1 MELKDKLKYSISA
14 MGQLQKLIVINIIFF
29 IIPLLLNTFLWLFE
43 LKDISIIDYFVV
55 EADFMSLIF
64 KPWSLITYGFL
75 HGSFS
80 HLFWNM
86 IMLFYFGNI
95 LVNYFGDKRLLN
107 VFFNGILFGGI
118 IYIISYNLFPVF
130 TGVSSK
136 MIGSSAGVMA
146 ILFYVTSYN
155 PNHTIR
161 FFFLNIKLL
170 YIAIFLLLMDIIQ
183 IPVENSGGH
192 IAHLGGALIGFLM
205 FRSFS
210 VRITSRPARTPKVPS
225 YLPPVGWV
233 SRWLP
238 IKTGWASG
246 SSPALSANILPIASI
261 EVVSPAWSHQLF
273 SKSRASPSSSVS
285 V

>member
-1 MELKDKLKYSISA
+1 MELKDKLKYSLSV

-29 IIPLLLNTFLWLFE
+29 IIPLILNTFLWLFE
-43 LKDISIIDYFVV
+43 LKDISILDYFVV
-55 EADFMSLIF
+55 EADLMSLIF

-146 ILFYVTSYN
+146 ILFYITSYN

-161 FFFLNIKLL
+161 FFFVNIKLL
-170 YIAIFLLLMDIIQ
+170 YIAVFLLLMDIIQ

-205 FRSFS
+205 FRSFKGIDFVDIYTNLS
-210 VRITSRPARTPKVPS
+210 TRKNNKK
-225 YLPPVGWV
+225 
-233 SRWLP
+233 
-238 IKTGWASG
+238 IKRNKTFSG
-246 SSPALSANILPIASI
+246 SNFDQKKIDSILDKISESGYESLTKEEKNYLFKASN
-261 EVVSPAWSHQLF
+261 
-273 SKSRASPSSSVS
+273 KKK
-285 V
+285 

>member
-1 MELKDKLKYSISA
+1 MELKDKLKYSLSV

-55 EADFMSLIF
+55 EADLMSLIF

-146 ILFYVTSYN
+146 ILFYITSYN

-161 FFFLNIKLL
+161 FFFVNIKLL
-170 YIAIFLLLMDIIQ
+170 YIAVFLLLMDIIQ

-205 FRSFS
+205 FRSFKGIDFVDIYTNFS
-210 VRITSRPARTPKVPS
+210 TKKNNKK
-225 YLPPVGWV
+225 
-233 SRWLP
+233 
-238 IKTGWASG
+238 IKRNKTFSG
-246 SSPALSANILPIASI
+246 SNFDQKKIDSILDKISESGYESLTKEEKNYLFKASN
-261 EVVSPAWSHQLF
+261 
-273 SKSRASPSSSVS
+273 KKK
-285 V
+285 

>member
-1 MELKDKLKYSISA
+1 MELKDKLKYSLSV

-29 IIPLLLNTFLWLFE
+29 IIPLILNTFLWLFE
-43 LKDISIIDYFVV
+43 LKEISILDYFVV
-55 EADFMSLIF
+55 EADIMSLIF

-146 ILFYVTSYN
+146 ILFYITSYN

-161 FFFLNIKLL
+161 FFFVNIKLL
-170 YIAIFLLLMDIIQ
+170 YIAVFLLLMDIIQ
-183 IPVENSGGH
+183 IPLENSGGH

-205 FRSFS
+205 FRSFKGIDFVDIYTNLS
-210 VRITSRPARTPKVPS
+210 TRKNNKK
-225 YLPPVGWV
+225 
-233 SRWLP
+233 
-238 IKTGWASG
+238 IKRNKTFSG
-246 SSPALSANILPIASI
+246 SNFDQKKIDSILDKISESGYESLTKEEKNYLFKASN
-261 EVVSPAWSHQLF
+261 
-273 SKSRASPSSSVS
+273 KKK
-285 V
+285 

>member
-1 MELKDKLKYSISA
+1 MELKDKLKYSLSV

-43 LKDISIIDYFVV
+43 LKDMSILDYFVV
-55 EADFMSLIF
+55 EADIMSLIF

-146 ILFYVTSYN
+146 ILFYITSYN

-161 FFFLNIKLL
+161 FFFVNVKLL
-170 YIAIFLLLMDIIQ
+170 YIAVFLLLMDIIQ

-205 FRSFS
+205 FRSFKGIDFVDIYTNFS
-210 VRITSRPARTPKVPS
+210 TKKNNKK
-225 YLPPVGWV
+225 
-233 SRWLP
+233 
-238 IKTGWASG
+238 IKRNKTFSG
-246 SSPALSANILPIASI
+246 SNFDQKKIDSILDKISESGYESLTKEEKNYLFKASN
-261 EVVSPAWSHQLF
+261 
-273 SKSRASPSSSVS
+273 KKK
-285 V
+285 

>member
-1 MELKDKLKYSISA
+1 MELKDKLKYSLSV

-29 IIPLLLNTFLWLFE
+29 IIPLILNTFLWLFE
-43 LKDISIIDYFVV
+43 LKDISILDYFVV
-55 EADFMSLIF
+55 EADLMSLIF

-146 ILFYVTSYN
+146 ILFYITSYN

-161 FFFLNIKLL
+161 FFFVNIKLL
-170 YIAIFLLLMDIIQ
+170 YIAVFLLLMDIIQ

-205 FRSFS
+205 FRSFKGIDFVDIYTNLS
-210 VRITSRPARTPKVPS
+210 TKKNNKK
-225 YLPPVGWV
+225 
-233 SRWLP
+233 
-238 IKTGWASG
+238 IKRNKTFSG
-246 SSPALSANILPIASI
+246 SNFDQKKIDSILDKISESGYESLTKEEKNYLFKASN
-261 EVVSPAWSHQLF
+261 
-273 SKSRASPSSSVS
+273 KKK
-285 V
+285 

>member
-1 MELKDKLKYSISA
+1 MELKDKLKYSLSV

-43 LKDISIIDYFVV
+43 LKDMSILDYFVV
-55 EADFMSLIF
+55 EADIMSLIF

-146 ILFYVTSYN
+146 ILFYITSYN

-161 FFFLNIKLL
+161 FFFVNIKLL
-170 YIAIFLLLMDIIQ
+170 YIAVFLLLMDIIQ

-205 FRSFS
+205 FRSFKGIDFVDIYTNLS
-210 VRITSRPARTPKVPS
+210 TRKNNKK
-225 YLPPVGWV
+225 
-233 SRWLP
+233 
-238 IKTGWASG
+238 IKRNKTFSG
-246 SSPALSANILPIASI
+246 SNFDQKKIDSILDKISESGYESLTKEEKNYLFKASN
-261 EVVSPAWSHQLF
+261 
-273 SKSRASPSSSVS
+273 KKK
-285 V
+285 

>member
-1 MELKDKLKYSISA
+1 MELKDKLKYSLSV

-43 LKDISIIDYFVV
+43 FKDISIIDYFVV
-55 EADFMSLIF
+55 EADLMSLIF

-146 ILFYVTSYN
+146 ILFYITSYN

-205 FRSFS
+205 FRSFKGIDFVDIYTNLS
-210 VRITSRPARTPKVPS
+210 TKKNNKK
-225 YLPPVGWV
+225 
-233 SRWLP
+233 
-238 IKTGWASG
+238 IKRNKTFSG
-246 SSPALSANILPIASI
+246 SNFDQKKIDSILDKISESGYESLTKEEKNYLFKASN
-261 EVVSPAWSHQLF
+261 
-273 SKSRASPSSSVS
+273 KKK
-285 V
+285 

>member
-1 MELKDKLKYSISA
+1 MELKDKLKYSLSV

-55 EADFMSLIF
+55 EADLMSLIF

-146 ILFYVTSYN
+146 ILFYITSYN

-170 YIAIFLLLMDIIQ
+170 YIAVFLLLMDIIQ

-205 FRSFS
+205 FRSFKGIDFVDIYTNLS
-210 VRITSRPARTPKVPS
+210 TKKNNKK
-225 YLPPVGWV
+225 
-233 SRWLP
+233 
-238 IKTGWASG
+238 IKRNKTFSG
-246 SSPALSANILPIASI
+246 SNFDQKKIDSILDKISESGYESLTKEEKNYLFKASN
-261 EVVSPAWSHQLF
+261 
-273 SKSRASPSSSVS
+273 KKK
-285 V
+285 

>member
-1 MELKDKLKYSISA
+1 MELKDKLKYSLSV

-43 LKDISIIDYFVV
+43 LKDISILDYFVV
-55 EADFMSLIF
+55 EADLMSLIF

-146 ILFYVTSYN
+146 ILFYITSYN

-161 FFFLNIKLL
+161 FFFVNIKLL
-170 YIAIFLLLMDIIQ
+170 YIAVFLLFMDIIQ
-183 IPVENSGGH
+183 IPVDNSGGH

-205 FRSFS
+205 FRSFKGIDFVDIYTNLS
-210 VRITSRPARTPKVPS
+210 TRKNNKK
-225 YLPPVGWV
+225 
-233 SRWLP
+233 
-238 IKTGWASG
+238 IKRNKTFSG
-246 SSPALSANILPIASI
+246 SNFDQKKIDSILDKISESGYESLTKEEKNYLFKASN
-261 EVVSPAWSHQLF
+261 
-273 SKSRASPSSSVS
+273 KKK
-285 V
+285 

>member
-1 MELKDKLKYSISA
+1 MELKDKLKYSLSV

-55 EADFMSLIF
+55 EADLMSLIF

-146 ILFYVTSYN
+146 ILFYITSYN

-161 FFFLNIKLL
+161 FFFVNIKLL
-170 YIAIFLLLMDIIQ
+170 YIAVFLLLMDIIQ
-183 IPVENSGGH
+183 IPVDNSGGH

-205 FRSFS
+205 FRSFKGIDFVDIYTNLS
-210 VRITSRPARTPKVPS
+210 TRKNNKKIKRNKTFSRSNFDQKKIDSILDKISESGYESLTKEEKN
-225 YLPPVGWV
+225 YLF
-233 SRWLP
+233 
-238 IKTGWASG
+238 KAS
-246 SSPALSANILPIASI
+246 N
-261 EVVSPAWSHQLF
+261 
-273 SKSRASPSSSVS
+273 KKK
-285 V
+285 

>member
-1 MELKDKLKYSISA
+1 MVFDYLRFFTWKFQSFILEHDN
-14 MGQLQKLIVINIIFF
+14 VIIFF

-43 LKDISIIDYFVV
+43 LKDISILDYFVV
-55 EADFMSLIF
+55 EADIMSLIF

-146 ILFYVTSYN
+146 ILFYITSYN

-170 YIAIFLLLMDIIQ
+170 YIAVFLLLMDIIQ

-205 FRSFS
+205 FRSFKGIDF
-210 VRITSRPARTPKVPS
+210 VDIYTNLGTKKNNKK
-225 YLPPVGWV
+225 
-233 SRWLP
+233 
-238 IKTGWASG
+238 IKRNKTFSG
-246 SSPALSANILPIASI
+246 SNFDQKKIDSILDKISESGYESLTKEEKNYLFKASN
-261 EVVSPAWSHQLF
+261 
-273 SKSRASPSSSVS
+273 KKK
-285 V
+285 

>member
-1 MELKDKLKYSISA
+1 MELKDKLKYSLSV

-55 EADFMSLIF
+55 EADLMSLIF

-118 IYIISYNLFPVF
+118 IFIISYNLFPVF

-146 ILFYVTSYN
+146 ILFYITSYN

-205 FRSFS
+205 FRSFKGIDFVDIYTNLS
-210 VRITSRPARTPKVPS
+210 TKKNNKK
-225 YLPPVGWV
+225 
-233 SRWLP
+233 
-238 IKTGWASG
+238 IKRNKTFSG
-246 SSPALSANILPIASI
+246 SNFDQKKIDSILDKISESGYESLTKEEKNYLFKASN
-261 EVVSPAWSHQLF
+261 
-273 SKSRASPSSSVS
+273 KKK
-285 V
+285 

>member
-1 MELKDKLKYSISA
+1 MELKDKLKYSLSV

-29 IIPLLLNTFLWLFE
+29 IIPLILNTFLWLFE
-43 LKDISIIDYFVV
+43 LKDISILDYFVV
-55 EADFMSLIF
+55 EADLMSLIF

-146 ILFYVTSYN
+146 ILFYITSYN

-161 FFFLNIKLL
+161 FFFVNIKLL
-170 YIAIFLLLMDIIQ
+170 YIAVFLLLMDIIK
-183 IPVENSGGH
+183 IPVDNSGGH

-205 FRSFS
+205 FRSFKGIDFVDIYTNLS
-210 VRITSRPARTPKVPS
+210 TRKNNKK
-225 YLPPVGWV
+225 
-233 SRWLP
+233 
-238 IKTGWASG
+238 IKRNKTFSG
-246 SSPALSANILPIASI
+246 SNFDQKKIDSILDKISESGYESLTKEEKNYLFKASN
-261 EVVSPAWSHQLF
+261 
-273 SKSRASPSSSVS
+273 KKK
-285 V
+285 

>member
-1 MELKDKLKYSISA
+1 MELKDKLKFSLSV

-55 EADFMSLIF
+55 EADLMSLIF

-146 ILFYVTSYN
+146 ILFYITSYN

-205 FRSFS
+205 FRSFKGIDFVDIYTNLS
-210 VRITSRPARTPKVPS
+210 TKKNNKK
-225 YLPPVGWV
+225 
-233 SRWLP
+233 
-238 IKTGWASG
+238 IKRNKTFSG
-246 SSPALSANILPIASI
+246 SNFDQKKIDSILDKISESGYESLTKEEKNYLFKASN
-261 EVVSPAWSHQLF
+261 
-273 SKSRASPSSSVS
+273 KKK
-285 V
+285 

>member
-1 MELKDKLKYSISA
+1 MELKNKLKYSLSF

-29 IIPLLLNTFLWLFE
+29 VLPLLLNTFFWLLNLEDFS
-43 LKDISIIDYFVV
+43 LIDYFVV
-55 EADFMSLIF
+55 EADLMSLIF

-95 LVNYFGDKRLLN
+95 LANYFGDKRLLN

-118 IYIISYNLFPVF
+118 IYIVSYNLFPVF
-130 TGVSSK
+130 TGISSK

-146 ILFYVTSYN
+146 ILFYITSYN

-161 FFFLNIKLL
+161 FFFINIKLL
-170 YIAIFLLLMDIIQ
+170 YIAVFLLLMDIIQ

-192 IAHLGGALIGFLM
+192 IAHLGGALTGYLM
-205 FRSFS
+205 FRSFKGIDFVDVYS
-210 VRITSRPARTPKVPS
+210 KLTTRNINKKKNRKKSFSNSNFDQKKIDSILDKISESGYESLTKEEKN
-225 YLPPVGWV
+225 YLF
-233 SRWLP
+233 
-238 IKTGWASG
+238 KAS
-246 SSPALSANILPIASI
+246 N
-261 EVVSPAWSHQLF
+261 
-273 SKSRASPSSSVS
+273 KKK
-285 V
+285 

>member
-1 MELKDKLKYSISA
+1 MELKDKLKYSLSV

-43 LKDISIIDYFVV
+43 LKDISILDYFVV
-55 EADFMSLIF
+55 EADLMSLIF

-146 ILFYVTSYN
+146 ILFYITSYN

-161 FFFLNIKLL
+161 FFFVNIKLL
-170 YIAIFLLLMDIIQ
+170 YIAVFLLLMDIIQ
-183 IPVENSGGH
+183 IPVDNSGGH

-205 FRSFS
+205 FRSFKGIDFVDIYTNLS
-210 VRITSRPARTPKVPS
+210 TRKNNKK
-225 YLPPVGWV
+225 
-233 SRWLP
+233 
-238 IKTGWASG
+238 IKRNKT
-246 SSPALSANILPIASI
+246 
-261 EVVSPAWSHQLF
+261 F
-273 SKSRASPSSSVS
+273 SVS
-285 V
+285 NFDQKKIDSILDKISESGYESLTKEEKNYLFKASNKKK

>member
-1 MELKDKLKYSISA
+1 MELKDKLKYSLSV

-29 IIPLLLNTFLWLFE
+29 IIPLILNTFLWLFE
-43 LKDISIIDYFVV
+43 LKDISILDYFVV
-55 EADFMSLIF
+55 EADIMSLIF

-146 ILFYVTSYN
+146 ILFYITSYN

-161 FFFLNIKLL
+161 FFFVNIKLL
-170 YIAIFLLLMDIIQ
+170 YIAVFLLLMDIIQ
-183 IPVENSGGH
+183 IPVDNSGGH

-205 FRSFS
+205 FRSFKGIDFVDIYTNLS
-210 VRITSRPARTPKVPS
+210 TRKNNKK
-225 YLPPVGWV
+225 
-233 SRWLP
+233 
-238 IKTGWASG
+238 IKRNKTFSG
-246 SSPALSANILPIASI
+246 SNFDQKKIDSILDKISESGYESLTKEEKNYLFKASN
-261 EVVSPAWSHQLF
+261 
-273 SKSRASPSSSVS
+273 KKK
-285 V
+285 

>member
-1 MELKDKLKYSISA
+1 MELKNKLKYSLSF

-29 IIPLLLNTFLWLFE
+29 VLPLLLNTFFWL
-43 LKDISIIDYFVV
+43 LKLEDFSLIDYFVV
-55 EADFMSLIF
+55 EADLMSLIF

-95 LVNYFGDKRLLN
+95 LANYFGDKRLLN

-118 IYIISYNLFPVF
+118 IYIVSYNLFPVF
-130 TGVSSK
+130 TGISSK

-146 ILFYVTSYN
+146 ILFYITSYN

-161 FFFLNIKLL
+161 FFFINIKLL
-170 YIAIFLLLMDIIQ
+170 YIAVFLLLMDIIQ

-192 IAHLGGALIGFLM
+192 IAHLGGALTGYLM
-205 FRSFS
+205 FRSFKGIDFVDVYS
-210 VRITSRPARTPKVPS
+210 KLTTRNINKKKNRKKSFSNSNFDQKKIDSILDKISESGYESLTKEEKN
-225 YLPPVGWV
+225 YLF
-233 SRWLP
+233 
-238 IKTGWASG
+238 KAS
-246 SSPALSANILPIASI
+246 NKKNKI
-261 EVVSPAWSHQLF
+261 
-273 SKSRASPSSSVS
+273 
-285 V
+285 

>member
-1 MELKDKLKYSISA
+1 MELKDKLKYSLSV

-43 LKDISIIDYFVV
+43 LKDISILDYFVV
-55 EADFMSLIF
+55 EADLMSLIF

-130 TGVSSK
+130 TGISSK

-146 ILFYVTSYN
+146 ILFYITSYN

-161 FFFLNIKLL
+161 LFFVNVKLL
-170 YIAIFLLLMDIIQ
+170 YIAVFLLLMDIIQ

-205 FRSFS
+205 FRSFKGIDF
-210 VRITSRPARTPKVPS
+210 VDIYTNLITRKNNKK
-225 YLPPVGWV
+225 
-233 SRWLP
+233 
-238 IKTGWASG
+238 IKRNKTFSG
-246 SSPALSANILPIASI
+246 SNFDQKKIDSILDKISESGYESLTKEEKNYLFKASN
-261 EVVSPAWSHQLF
+261 
-273 SKSRASPSSSVS
+273 KKK
-285 V
+285 

>member
-1 MELKDKLKYSISA
+1 MELKDKLKYSLSV

-29 IIPLLLNTFLWLFE
+29 IIPLILNTFLWLFE
-43 LKDISIIDYFVV
+43 LKDISILDYFVV
-55 EADFMSLIF
+55 EADLMSLIF

-146 ILFYVTSYN
+146 ILFYITSYN

-205 FRSFS
+205 FRSFKGIDF
-210 VRITSRPARTPKVPS
+210 VDIYTNFITKKNNKK
-225 YLPPVGWV
+225 
-233 SRWLP
+233 
-238 IKTGWASG
+238 IKRNKTFSG
-246 SSPALSANILPIASI
+246 SNFDQKKIDSILDKISESGYESLTKEEKNYLFKASN
-261 EVVSPAWSHQLF
+261 
-273 SKSRASPSSSVS
+273 KKK
-285 V
+285 

>member
-1 MELKDKLKYSISA
+1 MELKDKLKYSLSV

-55 EADFMSLIF
+55 EADLMSLIF

-146 ILFYVTSYN
+146 ILFYITSYN

-161 FFFLNIKLL
+161 FFFVNIKLL

-205 FRSFS
+205 FRSFKGIDFVDIYTNLS
-210 VRITSRPARTPKVPS
+210 TKKNNKK
-225 YLPPVGWV
+225 
-233 SRWLP
+233 
-238 IKTGWASG
+238 IKRNKTFSG
-246 SSPALSANILPIASI
+246 SNFDQKKIDSILDKISESGYESLTKEEKNYLFKASN
-261 EVVSPAWSHQLF
+261 
-273 SKSRASPSSSVS
+273 KKK
-285 V
+285 

>member
-1 MELKDKLKYSISA
+1 MELKDKLKYSLSV

-55 EADFMSLIF
+55 EADLMSLIF

-146 ILFYVTSYN
+146 ILFYITSYN

-205 FRSFS
+205 FRSFKGIDF
-210 VRITSRPARTPKVPS
+210 VDIYTNFITKKNNKK
-225 YLPPVGWV
+225 
-233 SRWLP
+233 
-238 IKTGWASG
+238 IKRNKTFSG
-246 SSPALSANILPIASI
+246 SNFDQKKIDSILDKISESGYESLTKEEKNYLFKASN
-261 EVVSPAWSHQLF
+261 
-273 SKSRASPSSSVS
+273 KKK
-285 V
+285 

>member
-1 MELKDKLKYSISA
+1 MELKDKLKYSLSV

-55 EADFMSLIF
+55 EADLMSLIF

-146 ILFYVTSYN
+146 ILFYITSYN

-161 FFFLNIKLL
+161 FFFVNIKLL

-205 FRSFS
+205 FRSFKGIDFVDIYTNFS
-210 VRITSRPARTPKVPS
+210 TKKNNKK
-225 YLPPVGWV
+225 
-233 SRWLP
+233 
-238 IKTGWASG
+238 IKRNKTFSG
-246 SSPALSANILPIASI
+246 SNFDQKKIDSILDKISESGYESLTKEEKNYLFKASN
-261 EVVSPAWSHQLF
+261 
-273 SKSRASPSSSVS
+273 KKK
-285 V
+285 

>member
-1 MELKDKLKYSISA
+1 MELKDKLKYSLSVI
-14 MGQLQKLIVINIIFF
+14 GQLQKLIVINIIFF

-43 LKDISIIDYFVV
+43 LKDISILDYFVV
-55 EADFMSLIF
+55 EADLMSLIF

-146 ILFYVTSYN
+146 ILFYITSYN
-155 PNHTIR
+155 PNHIIR
-161 FFFLNIKLL
+161 FFFVNIKLL
-170 YIAIFLLLMDIIQ
+170 YIAVFLLLMDIIQ

-205 FRSFS
+205 LRSFKGIDF
-210 VRITSRPARTPKVPS
+210 VDIYTNLTTKKNNKK
-225 YLPPVGWV
+225 
-233 SRWLP
+233 
-238 IKTGWASG
+238 IKRNKTFSG
-246 SSPALSANILPIASI
+246 SNFDQKKIDSILDKIS
-261 EVVSPAWSHQLF
+261 ESGYESLTKEEKNYLF
-273 SKSRASPSSSVS
+273 KAGNKKK
-285 V
+285 

>member
-1 MELKDKLKYSISA
+1 MELKDKLKYSLSV

-29 IIPLLLNTFLWLFE
+29 IIPLILNTFLWLFE
-43 LKDISIIDYFVV
+43 LKDISILDYFVV
-55 EADFMSLIF
+55 EADLMSLIF

-146 ILFYVTSYN
+146 ILFYITSYN

-161 FFFLNIKLL
+161 FFFVNIKLL
-170 YIAIFLLLMDIIQ
+170 YIAVFLLLMDIIQ
-183 IPVENSGGH
+183 IPVDNSGGH

-205 FRSFS
+205 FRSFKGIDF
-210 VRITSRPARTPKVPS
+210 VDIYTNLTTKKNNKK
-225 YLPPVGWV
+225 
-233 SRWLP
+233 
-238 IKTGWASG
+238 IKRNKTFSG
-246 SSPALSANILPIASI
+246 SNFDQKKIDSILDKISESGYESLTKEEKNYLFKASN
-261 EVVSPAWSHQLF
+261 
-273 SKSRASPSSSVS
+273 KKK
-285 V
+285 

>member
-1 MELKDKLKYSISA
+1 MELKDKLKFSLSV

-29 IIPLLLNTFLWLFE
+29 IIPLILNTFLWLFE
-43 LKDISIIDYFVV
+43 LKDISILDYFVV
-55 EADFMSLIF
+55 EADLMSLIF

-146 ILFYVTSYN
+146 ILFYITSYN

-161 FFFLNIKLL
+161 FFFVNIKLL
-170 YIAIFLLLMDIIQ
+170 YIAVFLLLMDIIQ
-183 IPVENSGGH
+183 IPVDNSGGH

-205 FRSFS
+205 FRSFKGIDFVDIYTNLS
-210 VRITSRPARTPKVPS
+210 TRKNNKK
-225 YLPPVGWV
+225 
-233 SRWLP
+233 
-238 IKTGWASG
+238 IKRNKTFSG
-246 SSPALSANILPIASI
+246 SNFDQKKIDSILDKISESGYESLTKEEKNYLFKASN
-261 EVVSPAWSHQLF
+261 
-273 SKSRASPSSSVS
+273 KKK
-285 V
+285 

>member
-1 MELKDKLKYSISA
+1 MELKDKLKYSLSV

-55 EADFMSLIF
+55 EADLTSLIF

-146 ILFYVTSYN
+146 ILFYITSYN

-205 FRSFS
+205 FRSFKGIDF
-210 VRITSRPARTPKVPS
+210 VDIYTNFGTKKNNKK
-225 YLPPVGWV
+225 
-233 SRWLP
+233 
-238 IKTGWASG
+238 IKRNKTFSG
-246 SSPALSANILPIASI
+246 SNFDQKKIDSILDKISESGYESLTKEEKNYLFKASD
-261 EVVSPAWSHQLF
+261 
-273 SKSRASPSSSVS
+273 KKK
-285 V
+285 

>member
-1 MELKDKLKYSISA
+1 MELKDKLKYSLSV

-43 LKDISIIDYFVV
+43 LKDISILDYFVV
-55 EADFMSLIF
+55 EADLMSLIF

-146 ILFYVTSYN
+146 ILFYITSYN

-161 FFFLNIKLL
+161 FFFVNIKLL
-170 YIAIFLLLMDIIQ
+170 YIAVFLLLMDIIQ

-192 IAHLGGALIGFLM
+192 IAHLGGALTGFLM
-205 FRSFS
+205 FRSFKGIDF
-210 VRITSRPARTPKVPS
+210 VDIYTKLTTKKNNKK
-225 YLPPVGWV
+225 
-233 SRWLP
+233 
-238 IKTGWASG
+238 IKRNKTFSG
-246 SSPALSANILPIASI
+246 SNFDQKKIDSILDKISESGYESLTKDEKNYLFKASN
-261 EVVSPAWSHQLF
+261 
-273 SKSRASPSSSVS
+273 KKK
-285 V
+285 

>member
-1 MELKDKLKYSISA
+1 MELKDKLKYSLSV

-43 LKDISIIDYFVV
+43 LKDISILDYFVV
-55 EADFMSLIF
+55 EADLMSLIF

-146 ILFYVTSYN
+146 ILFYITSYN

-161 FFFLNIKLL
+161 FFFINIKLL
-170 YIAIFLLLMDIIQ
+170 YIAVFLLLMDIIQ

-205 FRSFS
+205 FRSFKGIDF
-210 VRITSRPARTPKVPS
+210 VDIYTDLTTKKNNKK
-225 YLPPVGWV
+225 
-233 SRWLP
+233 
-238 IKTGWASG
+238 IKRNKTFSG
-246 SSPALSANILPIASI
+246 SNFDQKKIDSILDKISESGYESLTKDEKNYLFKASN
-261 EVVSPAWSHQLF
+261 
-273 SKSRASPSSSVS
+273 KKK
-285 V
+285 

>member
-1 MELKDKLKYSISA
+1 MELKDKLKYSLSV

-43 LKDISIIDYFVV
+43 LKDMSILDYFVV
-55 EADFMSLIF
+55 EADIMSLIF

-146 ILFYVTSYN
+146 ILFYITSYN

-205 FRSFS
+205 FRSFKGIDFVDIYTNLS
-210 VRITSRPARTPKVPS
+210 TKKNNKK
-225 YLPPVGWV
+225 
-233 SRWLP
+233 
-238 IKTGWASG
+238 IKRNKTFSG
-246 SSPALSANILPIASI
+246 SNFDQKKIDSILDKISESGYESLTKEEKNYLFKASN
-261 EVVSPAWSHQLF
+261 
-273 SKSRASPSSSVS
+273 KKK
-285 V
+285 

>member
-1 MELKDKLKYSISA
+1 MELKDKLKYSLSV

-29 IIPLLLNTFLWLFE
+29 IIPLLLNTFFWLFE
-43 LKDISIIDYFVV
+43 LKDISILDYFVV
-55 EADFMSLIF
+55 EADIMSLIF

-146 ILFYVTSYN
+146 ILFYITSYN

-205 FRSFS
+205 FRSFKGIDFVDIYTNLS
-210 VRITSRPARTPKVPS
+210 TRKSNKK
-225 YLPPVGWV
+225 
-233 SRWLP
+233 
-238 IKTGWASG
+238 IKRNKTFSG
-246 SSPALSANILPIASI
+246 SNFDQKKIDSILDKISESGYESLTKEEKNYLFKASN
-261 EVVSPAWSHQLF
+261 
-273 SKSRASPSSSVS
+273 KKK
-285 V
+285 

>member
-1 MELKDKLKYSISA
+1 MELKDKLKYSLSV

-43 LKDISIIDYFVV
+43 LKDTSILDYFVV
-55 EADFMSLIF
+55 EADIMSLIF

-146 ILFYVTSYN
+146 ILFYITSYN

-161 FFFLNIKLL
+161 FFFVNIKLL
-170 YIAIFLLLMDIIQ
+170 YIAVFLLLMDIIQ

-205 FRSFS
+205 FRSFKGIDFVDIYTNLS
-210 VRITSRPARTPKVPS
+210 TRKNNKK
-225 YLPPVGWV
+225 
-233 SRWLP
+233 
-238 IKTGWASG
+238 IKRNKTFSG
-246 SSPALSANILPIASI
+246 SNFDQKKIDTILDKISESGYESLTKEEKNYLFKASN
-261 EVVSPAWSHQLF
+261 
-273 SKSRASPSSSVS
+273 KKK
-285 V
+285 

>member
-1 MELKDKLKYSISA
+1 MELKDKLKYSLSV

-43 LKDISIIDYFVV
+43 LKDISILDYFVV
-55 EADFMSLIF
+55 EADLMSLIF

-130 TGVSSK
+130 IGISSK

-146 ILFYVTSYN
+146 ILFYITSYN

-161 FFFLNIKLL
+161 FFFVNIKLL
-170 YIAIFLLLMDIIQ
+170 YIAVFLLLMDIIQ

-205 FRSFS
+205 FRSFKGIDFVDIYTNLS
-210 VRITSRPARTPKVPS
+210 TKKNNKK
-225 YLPPVGWV
+225 
-233 SRWLP
+233 
-238 IKTGWASG
+238 IKRNKTFSG
-246 SSPALSANILPIASI
+246 SNFDQKKIDSILDKISESGYESLTKEEKNYLFKASN
-261 EVVSPAWSHQLF
+261 
-273 SKSRASPSSSVS
+273 KKK
-285 V
+285 

>member
-1 MELKDKLKYSISA
+1 MELKDKLKYSLSV

-29 IIPLLLNTFLWLFE
+29 IMPLLLNTFLWLFE

-55 EADFMSLIF
+55 EADLMSLIF

-155 PNHTIR
+155 PNHIIR

-205 FRSFS
+205 FRSFKGIDF
-210 VRITSRPARTPKVPS
+210 VDIYTNFITKKNNKK
-225 YLPPVGWV
+225 
-233 SRWLP
+233 
-238 IKTGWASG
+238 IKRNKTFSG
-246 SSPALSANILPIASI
+246 SNFDQKKIDSILDKISESGYESLTKEEKNYLFKASN
-261 EVVSPAWSHQLF
+261 
-273 SKSRASPSSSVS
+273 KKK
-285 V
+285 

>member
-1 MELKDKLKYSISA
+1 MELKDKLKYSLSV

-29 IIPLLLNTFLWLFE
+29 IIPLILNTFLWLFE
-43 LKDISIIDYFVV
+43 LKDISILDYFVV
-55 EADFMSLIF
+55 EADLMSLIF

-146 ILFYVTSYN
+146 ILFYITSYN

-170 YIAIFLLLMDIIQ
+170 YIAVFLLLMDIIQ
-183 IPVENSGGH
+183 IPVDNSGGH

-205 FRSFS
+205 FRSFKGIDFVDIYTNLS
-210 VRITSRPARTPKVPS
+210 TRKNNKK
-225 YLPPVGWV
+225 
-233 SRWLP
+233 
-238 IKTGWASG
+238 IKRNKTFSG
-246 SSPALSANILPIASI
+246 SNFDQKKIDSILDKISESGYESLTKEEKNYLFKASN
-261 EVVSPAWSHQLF
+261 
-273 SKSRASPSSSVS
+273 KKK
-285 V
+285 

>member
-1 MELKDKLKYSISA
+1 MELKDKLKYSLSV

-29 IIPLLLNTFLWLFE
+29 IIPLFLNTFLWLFE
-43 LKDISIIDYFVV
+43 LKDISILDYFVV
-55 EADFMSLIF
+55 EADIMSLIF

-146 ILFYVTSYN
+146 ILFYITSYN

-161 FFFLNIKLL
+161 FFFVNIKLL

-205 FRSFS
+205 FRSFKGIDF
-210 VRITSRPARTPKVPS
+210 VDIYTNFITKKNNKK
-225 YLPPVGWV
+225 
-233 SRWLP
+233 
-238 IKTGWASG
+238 IKRNKAFSG
-246 SSPALSANILPIASI
+246 SNFDQKKIDSILDKISESGYESLTKEEKNYLFKASN
-261 EVVSPAWSHQLF
+261 
-273 SKSRASPSSSVS
+273 KKK
-285 V
+285 

>member
-1 MELKDKLKYSISA
+1 MELKDKLKYSLSV

-55 EADFMSLIF
+55 EADLMSLIF

-146 ILFYVTSYN
+146 ILFYITSYN

-170 YIAIFLLLMDIIQ
+170 YIAVFLLLMDIIQ

-205 FRSFS
+205 FRSFKGIDFVDIYTNFS
-210 VRITSRPARTPKVPS
+210 TKKNNKK
-225 YLPPVGWV
+225 
-233 SRWLP
+233 
-238 IKTGWASG
+238 IKRNKTFSG
-246 SSPALSANILPIASI
+246 SNFDQKKIDSILDKISESGYESLTKEEKNYLFKASN
-261 EVVSPAWSHQLF
+261 
-273 SKSRASPSSSVS
+273 KKK
-285 V
+285 

>member
-1 MELKDKLKYSISA
+1 MELKDKLKYSLSV

-43 LKDISIIDYFVV
+43 LKDISILDYFVV
-55 EADFMSLIF
+55 EADLMSLIF

-95 LVNYFGDKRLLN
+95 LVNYFGDKRFLN

-146 ILFYVTSYN
+146 ILFYITSYN

-161 FFFLNIKLL
+161 FFFINIKLL
-170 YIAIFLLLMDIIQ
+170 YIAVFLLLMDIIQ

-205 FRSFS
+205 FRSFKGIDF
-210 VRITSRPARTPKVPS
+210 VDIYTNLTTKKNNKK
-225 YLPPVGWV
+225 
-233 SRWLP
+233 
-238 IKTGWASG
+238 IKRNKTFSG
-246 SSPALSANILPIASI
+246 SNFDQKKIDFILDKISESGYESLTKDEKNYLFKASN
-261 EVVSPAWSHQLF
+261 
-273 SKSRASPSSSVS
+273 KKK
-285 V
+285 